1 MLDISSF
8 VLKFSKE
15 KKKRRA
21 TLLYFIYTF
30 FLFHVCAYNII
41 MFVVF
46 KSDEEEK
53 SNVTVLYLFKP
64 QQQPCVTI
72 FFLVHKPVKQS

>member
-21 TLLYFIYTF
+21 TLLYLIYTF
-30 FLFHVCAYNII
+30 FLIHICAYNII

-46 KSDEEEK
+46 NSEDEEK
-53 SNVTVLYLFKP
+53 SNVSVLYLFKP
-64 QQQPCVTI
+64 QQQLFVTN
-72 FFLVHKPVKQS
+72 FFLIHKPVKQS